1 MPEKNMP
8 EQKMTGA
15 RDFAIVIMAA
25 GKGTRLKSRRAKVL
39 HEIGGQPLLAHVIKA
54 AQQVVPAEH
63 IHVIIGHQ
71 AESVRAA
78 VAPMGVK
85 FVLQAEQRGTG
96 HAIMC
101 AREHVAG
108 YRNILV
114 LSGDVPL
121 VRPET
126 IARLRDFHLGK
137 KAAMTVLTAVP
148 PDPFGYGRVIRAGLP
163 KTRKTGALWGPGAGS
178 DRVKA
183 IVEQKALTK
192 AQQKAREINSGIYAF
207 AARPLFANID
217 RLTTGNAHHEFYL
230 TDMAAILVKSR
241 ATVIA
246 LQAADPAEVL
256 GANTLAELA
265 SLDAAMRMRKC
276 HDLMA
281 AGVSIYRPETCVI
294 DPDVE
299 IGADTILE
307 PFVQILGRTR
317 IGSDCR
323 IRSFSVIRDSQIAG
337 NVLVR
342 NGCIIDQAVIA
353 SGAELGPYSHLR
365 PGSEIGER
373 AHVGNFVET
382 KKTKLGRG
390 SKANHLTYLGDS
402 EIGPGVNVGA
412 GTITCNYDGTSKHMT
427 VIEEGAFIGSDA
439 TLVAPLRVGKGAY
452 VAAGSTITEDVP
464 PDALALG
471 RSRQITK
478 EGWARRRRD
487 ELAKSKAG
495 K

>member
-1 MPEKNMP
+1 MPNE
-8 EQKMTGA
+8 KMTSA
-15 RDFAIVIMAA
+15 RYFAIVIMAA

-39 HEIGGQPLLAHVIKA
+39 HEIGGQPLRAHVIKA

-78 VAPMGVK
+78 VAPLGVK

-101 AREHVAG
+101 AREQVAG

-121 VRPET
+121 IRQET
-126 IARLRDFHLGK
+126 IARVRDFHLGK
-137 KAAMTVLTAVP
+137 KAAMTILTAVP
-148 PDPFGYGRVIRAGLP
+148 PDPFGYGRVIRAGS
-163 KTRKTGALWGPGAGS
+163 GS

-207 AARPLFANID
+207 ATAPLFANID
-217 RLTTGNAHHEFYL
+217 RLTTSNAHHEFYL
-230 TDMAAILVKSR
+230 TDMAAILVKAR
-241 ATVIA
+241 ATVVA
-246 LQAADPAEVL
+246 LKAADPAEVL
-256 GANTLAELA
+256 GANTLAEL
-265 SLDAAMRMRKC
+265 STLDALLRFRKAYA
-276 HDLMA
+276 LMA
-281 AGVSIYRPETCVI
+281 GGVTIYRPDTCVI
-294 DPDVE
+294 DPEVE

-323 IRSFSVIRDSQIAG
+323 VRSFSVIRDSQIAG

-353 SGAELGPYSHLR
+353 TGVQLGPYSHLR
-365 PGSEIGER
+365 PGSEIGED

-382 KKTKLGRG
+382 KKTRMGRG
-390 SKANHLTYLGDS
+390 AKANHLTYLGDS

-412 GTITCNYDGTSKHMT
+412 GTITCNYDGAHKHMT
-427 VIEEGAFIGSDA
+427 VIEEGAFIGSDS

-478 EGWARRRRD
+478 EAWARRRRD
-487 ELAKSKAG
+487 ELAKAKAG

>member
-1 MPEKNMP
+1 MP

-25 GKGTRLKSRRAKVL
+25 GKGTRLKSGRAKVL

-63 IHVIIGHQ
+63 IHVIVGHQ

-78 VAPMGVK
+78 IAPMGVK
-85 FVLQAEQRGTG
+85 FVLQADQRGTG

-121 VRPET
+121 IRPET

-137 KAAMTVLTAVP
+137 KAAMTILTALP
-148 PDPFGYGRVIRAGLP
+148 PDPFGYGRVIRAG
-163 KTRKTGALWGPGAGS
+163 ADS

-183 IVEQKALTK
+183 IVEQKALSK
-192 AQQKAREINSGIYAF
+192 SQHKAREINSGIYAF
-207 AARPLFANID
+207 AAGPLFANID
-217 RLTTGNAHHEFYL
+217 RLSTDNAHHELYL
-230 TDMAAILVKSR
+230 TDMAALLVKAK
-241 ATVIA
+241 ATVVA
-246 LQAADPAEVL
+246 VKADEPSEVL
-256 GANTLAELA
+256 GANTLAEL
-265 SLDAAMRMRKC
+265 STLDALLRFRKAYA
-276 HDLMA
+276 LMA
-281 AGVSIYRPETCVI
+281 AGVTIYRPETCVI

-299 IGADTILE
+299 ISSDTILE

-317 IGSDCR
+317 IGPDCR
-323 IRSFSVIRDSQIAG
+323 VRSYSVIRDSEIAG

-353 SGAELGPYSHLR
+353 AGAELGPYSHLR

-427 VIEEGAFIGSDA
+427 VIEEGAFIGSDS

-478 EGWARRRRD
+478 EAWARRRRD

>member
-1 MPEKNMP
+1 MRNQNMP
-8 EQKMTGA
+8 ARKMTGA
-15 RDFAIVIMAA
+15 HDFAIVIMAA
-25 GKGTRLKSRRAKVL
+25 GKGTRLKSKRAKVL
-39 HEIGGQPLLAHVIKA
+39 HEIGGQPLLAHVIRA
-54 AQQVVPAEH
+54 AQQVVPSEH

-71 AESVRAA
+71 AESVQSA

-121 VRPET
+121 IRPET
-126 IARLRDFHLGK
+126 IARVRDFHLGK

-148 PDPFGYGRVIRAGLP
+148 PDPFGYGRVIRAGS
-163 KTRKTGALWGPGAGS
+163 GS

-192 AQQKAREINSGIYAF
+192 SQQKAREINSGIYAF
-207 AARPLFANID
+207 AAGPLFANID
-217 RLTTGNAHHEFYL
+217 RLTTSNAHHEFYL

-241 ATVIA
+241 ATVVA
-246 LQAADPAEVL
+246 LKADDPAEVL

-276 HDLMA
+276 HDLMT

-294 DPDVE
+294 DPEVE
-299 IGADTILE
+299 IDADTILE
-307 PFVQILGRTR
+307 PFVQILGRSS
-317 IGSDCR
+317 IGPDCR
-323 IRSFSVIRDSQIAG
+323 IRSFSVIRDSQVAG

-427 VIEEGAFIGSDA
+427 VIEEGAFIGSDS

-478 EGWARRRRD
+478 EAWARRRRD
-487 ELAKSKAG
+487 ELAKSKAV